1 MGILGRRSSKTTKS
15 KQNTPATD
23 ETTLDKQ
30 QNEKEKEQPKV
41 ETQQENKQDD
51 KQDDKQSNVVEQ
63 KQKVQSL
70 QDFLF

>member
-51 KQDDKQSNVVEQ
+51 KQSNVVEQ

>member
-30 QNEKEKEQPKV
+30 QNEKEKEQPKA
-41 ETQQENKQDD
+41 ETQQENKQE
-51 KQDDKQSNVVEQ
+51 DKQSNVVEQ

>member
-15 KQNTPATD
+15 KQNTPATY

-30 QNEKEKEQPKV
+30 QNENKEEQPKV

-51 KQDDKQSNVVEQ
+51 KQNDVVEQ